1 MTEQDYTYK
10 TFPYREVKPVVG
22 DSKTFE
28 ECGMPSI
35 NLGYTGYW
43 ICYSSTDRDW
53 IVAAIR
59 LLITQLSRNN
69 ATFIHERYPQS
80 VTDHYR
86 NANDGFGFFYD
97 CSDDCT
103 QLSSWTQLVQRLTE
117 VIAKHY
123 ANVKCGIDY
132 QTLAHE
138 YSFLYEMPEDV
149 MTKAQVDDCISL
161 AEKLMQD
168 EVIPRVKDIWYNQ
181 MHKYQLVDGYDPV
194 EKYVGRPS
202 IHPGDTKTGMYSTAP
217 VYGVNAE

>member
-1 MTEQDYTYK
+1 MTEQDYTYE

-123 ANVKCGIDY
+123 ANVKYGIDY
-132 QTLAHE
+132 QTLIKETVRLWYDYTGLRAN
-138 YSFLYEMPEDV
+138 STLNTCIISDLY
-149 MTKAQVDDCISL
+149 IS
-161 AEKLMQD
+161 
-168 EVIPRVKDIWYNQ
+168 
-181 MHKYQLVDGYDPV
+181 
-194 EKYVGRPS
+194 
-202 IHPGDTKTGMYSTAP
+202 
-217 VYGVNAE
+217 